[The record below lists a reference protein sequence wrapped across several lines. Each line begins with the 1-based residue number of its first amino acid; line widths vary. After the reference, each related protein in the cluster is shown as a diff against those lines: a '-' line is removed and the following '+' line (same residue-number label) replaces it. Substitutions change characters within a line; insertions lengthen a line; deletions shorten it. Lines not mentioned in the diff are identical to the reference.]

1 MFNDVQGKDAVYS
14 ENQTESVSGIWAKYF
29 VTRCTRNCYV

>member
-1 MFNDVQGKDAVYS
+1 MFDDVQGGDAAYS

-29 VTRCTRNCYV
+29 VTRRNGECYV